1 MKLTQAQF
9 QSFYKIIEI
18 AAGVPVKSYEHKLL
32 VAHMVEIHKKI
43 LPKYSYPQ
51 PNVSITLSAT
61 EAIALY
67 LTFRRFS
74 WNFTDPYLMALFTT
88 ICNNIHQQ
96 YF

>member
-32 VAHMVEIHKKI
+32 VAHMVGIHKKI
-43 LPKYSYPQ
+43 LPKYSYPE
-51 PNVSITLSAT
+51 PKVSITITAT

-67 LTFRRFS
+67 LMFR
-74 WNFTDPYLMALFTT
+74 NEDFTDPYLMALFTT